1 MPYCSDKL
9 AKQRETF
16 FNRILIVD
24 QHTTVNQNCRTQ
36 ANEIETIRYI
46 KIDLSRLLYRINGVV
61 IQQSTEMNR
70 ARVKPVG
77 HLCPR
82 VAFACRRR
90 WHEAGFRPELP
101 LRA

>member
-1 MPYCSDKL
+1 MKL

-77 HLCPR
+77 HLSPR
-82 VAFACRRR
+82 VAFACCRR